1 MHLGPGASFPFRL
14 TKDQARSTFL
24 AADRAYPGNAGATKG
39 VWVMSTRR
47 DLALGLILAGT
58 ASALAGGKAQA
69 KVSEADALEAL
80 NPWLDAVFTGDPA
93 VVDKVLA
100 EEFQILRSNGGGHDK
115 ASYLKALPKQ
125 TARPK
130 FSDIIATGNGET
142 LVIRYKLETEQTI
155 DGIPFNGISPR
166 LSVFRKDAGR
176 WLMVAH
182 ANFAQLAA

>member
-1 MHLGPGASFPFRL
+1 
-14 TKDQARSTFL
+14 
-24 AADRAYPGNAGATKG
+24 
-39 VWVMSTRR
+39 MSTRR

-80 NPWLDAVFTGDPA
+80 NLWLDAVFTGDPA

-100 EEFQILRSNGGGHDK
+100 EEFQILRSNGRGHDK
-115 ASYLKALPKQ
+115 VSYLKALPEQ
-125 TARPK
+125 TTRPK

-166 LSVFRKDAGR
+166 LSVFRKEAGR